1 MYEVI
6 LTREALR
13 TYRKTAMPLVRKLN
27 RCFDILARN
36 PFSHPNIKGLRGILR
51 GRFRFRVGDWRV
63 VYRVDD
69 KNKQVTILV
78 IAHRSDVYR

>member
-13 TYRKTAMPLVRKLN
+13 TYRKNEMPLERKLN

-36 PFSHPNIKGLRGILR
+36 PYSHPNIKILTGILR